1 MYKNIIRTINYLLV
15 NSNQSG
21 DQVIFTFE
29 DFNKVFNVI
38 ANINLSIFAIMA
50 LLYNYKDQII
60 EDAFNSQW
68 EVTIDEEEK
77 VITYKSLE
85 KIYLQNIKALTHTLY
100 KIGSRVQMF
109 FVKKTPSDWLQ
120 DVINIAVG
128 GIYCHYSRYNQ

>member
-29 DFNKVFNVI
+29 DFQKVFSVI
-38 ANINLSIFAIMA
+38 ANMNLSIIAIMA

-77 VITYKSLE
+77 IITYKSLE
-85 KIYLQNIKALTHTLY
+85 KICL
-100 KIGSRVQMF
+100 
-109 FVKKTPSDWLQ
+109 
-120 DVINIAVG
+120 
-128 GIYCHYSRYNQ
+128 

>member
-1 MYKNIIRTINYLLV
+1 MYRNIIRTINYLLV

-85 KIYLQNIKALTHTLY
+85 KIYL
-100 KIGSRVQMF
+100 
-109 FVKKTPSDWLQ
+109 
-120 DVINIAVG
+120 
-128 GIYCHYSRYNQ
+128 

>member
-1 MYKNIIRTINYLLV
+1 MDLNIIVELMISMMYKNIIRTINYLLV

-50 LLYNYKDQII
+50 LLHNYKDQII

-77 VITYKSLE
+77 VITYKSIE
-85 KIYLQNIKALTHTLY
+85 KICL
-100 KIGSRVQMF
+100 
-109 FVKKTPSDWLQ
+109 
-120 DVINIAVG
+120 
-128 GIYCHYSRYNQ
+128 

>member
-1 MYKNIIRTINYLLV
+1 MDLNIIVELMISMIYKNIIRTINYLLV

-77 VITYKSLE
+77 IITYKSLE
-85 KIYLQNIKALTHTLY
+85 KMCL
-100 KIGSRVQMF
+100 
-109 FVKKTPSDWLQ
+109 
-120 DVINIAVG
+120 
-128 GIYCHYSRYNQ
+128 

>member
-21 DQVIFTFE
+21 DQIIFTFK
-29 DFNKVFNVI
+29 DFQKAFNVVV
-38 ANINLSIFAIMA
+38 NMNLSIFAIMA

-77 VITYKSLE
+77 IITYKSLE
-85 KIYLQNIKALTHTLY
+85 EIYL
-100 KIGSRVQMF
+100 
-109 FVKKTPSDWLQ
+109 
-120 DVINIAVG
+120 
-128 GIYCHYSRYNQ
+128 

>member
-77 VITYKSLE
+77 IITYKSLE
-85 KIYLQNIKALTHTLY
+85 KICL
-100 KIGSRVQMF
+100 
-109 FVKKTPSDWLQ
+109 
-120 DVINIAVG
+120 
-128 GIYCHYSRYNQ
+128 

>member
-1 MYKNIIRTINYLLV
+1 MYKNIICTINYLLV

-29 DFNKVFNVI
+29 DFQKAFNVI
-38 ANINLSIFAIMA
+38 SNINLSIFAIMA

-77 VITYKSLE
+77 IITYKSLE
-85 KIYLQNIKALTHTLY
+85 KICL
-100 KIGSRVQMF
+100 
-109 FVKKTPSDWLQ
+109 
-120 DVINIAVG
+120 
-128 GIYCHYSRYNQ
+128 

>member
-29 DFNKVFNVI
+29 DFNKVFNAI
-38 ANINLSIFAIMA
+38 SNINLSIFAIMA

-68 EVTIDEEEK
+68 EVTIDEEERI
-77 VITYKSLE
+77 ITYKSLE
-85 KIYLQNIKALTHTLY
+85 KICL
-100 KIGSRVQMF
+100 
-109 FVKKTPSDWLQ
+109 
-120 DVINIAVG
+120 
-128 GIYCHYSRYNQ
+128 

>member
-77 VITYKSLE
+77 VITYKSIE
-85 KIYLQNIKALTHTLY
+85 KIYL
-100 KIGSRVQMF
+100 
-109 FVKKTPSDWLQ
+109 
-120 DVINIAVG
+120 
-128 GIYCHYSRYNQ
+128 

>member
-1 MYKNIIRTINYLLV
+1 MIYKNIIRTINYLLV

-77 VITYKSLE
+77 IITYKSLE
-85 KIYLQNIKALTHTLY
+85 KIYL
-100 KIGSRVQMF
+100 
-109 FVKKTPSDWLQ
+109 
-120 DVINIAVG
+120 
-128 GIYCHYSRYNQ
+128 

>member
-1 MYKNIIRTINYLLV
+1 MDLNIIVELMISMIYKNIIRTINYLLV

-29 DFNKVFNVI
+29 DFNKAFNVI

-77 VITYKSLE
+77 IITYKSLE
-85 KIYLQNIKALTHTLY
+85 KICL
-100 KIGSRVQMF
+100 
-109 FVKKTPSDWLQ
+109 
-120 DVINIAVG
+120 
-128 GIYCHYSRYNQ
+128 

>member
-1 MYKNIIRTINYLLV
+1 MNNMVYKNIINTINYLLV

-77 VITYKSLE
+77 IITYKSLE
-85 KIYLQNIKALTHTLY
+85 KIYL
-100 KIGSRVQMF
+100 
-109 FVKKTPSDWLQ
+109 
-120 DVINIAVG
+120 
-128 GIYCHYSRYNQ
+128 

>member
-29 DFNKVFNVI
+29 DFQKAFNVI

-77 VITYKSLE
+77 IITYKSLE
-85 KIYLQNIKALTHTLY
+85 KICL
-100 KIGSRVQMF
+100 
-109 FVKKTPSDWLQ
+109 
-120 DVINIAVG
+120 
-128 GIYCHYSRYNQ
+128 

>member
-1 MYKNIIRTINYLLV
+1 MMYKNIIRTINYLLV

-77 VITYKSLE
+77 IITYKSLE
-85 KIYLQNIKALTHTLY
+85 KICL
-100 KIGSRVQMF
+100 
-109 FVKKTPSDWLQ
+109 
-120 DVINIAVG
+120 
-128 GIYCHYSRYNQ
+128 

>member
-1 MYKNIIRTINYLLV
+1 MDLNIIVDMMYRNIVSAINYLLV

-77 VITYKSLE
+77 IITYKSLE
-85 KIYLQNIKALTHTLY
+85 K
-100 KIGSRVQMF
+100 MF
-109 FVKKTPSDWLQ
+109 L
-120 DVINIAVG
+120 
-128 GIYCHYSRYNQ
+128 

>member
-21 DQVIFTFE
+21 DQVIFSFE
-29 DFNKVFNVI
+29 DFQKVFSVI
-38 ANINLSIFAIMA
+38 ANMNLSIIAIMA

-85 KIYLQNIKALTHTLY
+85 KIYL
-100 KIGSRVQMF
+100 
-109 FVKKTPSDWLQ
+109 
-120 DVINIAVG
+120 
-128 GIYCHYSRYNQ
+128 

>member
-1 MYKNIIRTINYLLV
+1 MYKNIISAINYLLV

-29 DFNKVFNVI
+29 DFNKAFNVVV
-38 ANINLSIFAIMA
+38 NMNLSIFAIMA

-77 VITYKSLE
+77 IITYKSLE
-85 KIYLQNIKALTHTLY
+85 KICL
-100 KIGSRVQMF
+100 
-109 FVKKTPSDWLQ
+109 
-120 DVINIAVG
+120 
-128 GIYCHYSRYNQ
+128 

>member
-50 LLYNYKDQII
+50 LLCNYKDQII

-85 KIYLQNIKALTHTLY
+85 KICL
-100 KIGSRVQMF
+100 
-109 FVKKTPSDWLQ
+109 
-120 DVINIAVG
+120 
-128 GIYCHYSRYNQ
+128 

>member
-1 MYKNIIRTINYLLV
+1 MNNMVYKNIISTINYLLV

-77 VITYKSLE
+77 IITYKSLE
-85 KIYLQNIKALTHTLY
+85 KICL
-100 KIGSRVQMF
+100 
-109 FVKKTPSDWLQ
+109 
-120 DVINIAVG
+120 
-128 GIYCHYSRYNQ
+128 

>member
-1 MYKNIIRTINYLLV
+1 MDLNIIVELMISMIYKNIIRTINYLLV

-29 DFNKVFNVI
+29 DFQKAFNVI

-77 VITYKSLE
+77 IITYKSLE
-85 KIYLQNIKALTHTLY
+85 K
-100 KIGSRVQMF
+100 MF
-109 FVKKTPSDWLQ
+109 L
-120 DVINIAVG
+120 
-128 GIYCHYSRYNQ
+128 

>member
-1 MYKNIIRTINYLLV
+1 MDLNIIVGLMTSMMYKNIICTINYLLV
-15 NSNQSG
+15 NSNQSS
-21 DQVIFTFE
+21 DQIIFTFE

-77 VITYKSLE
+77 IITYKSLE
-85 KIYLQNIKALTHTLY
+85 KICL
-100 KIGSRVQMF
+100 
-109 FVKKTPSDWLQ
+109 
-120 DVINIAVG
+120 
-128 GIYCHYSRYNQ
+128 